1 MGGRAQS
8 IWETYDYLTK
18 KGKGQRK
25 ECIERKEERECGDV
39 VKATKVRSGIMMTKA
54 E

>member
-1 MGGRAQS
+1 MGGREQS

-18 KGKGQRK
+18 KGRGQRK
-25 ECIERKEERECGDV
+25 ERIERREERECGDV
-39 VKATKVRSGIMMTKA
+39 VKATKVRIGMTKA